1 MRIAVEDNAARQRF
15 EIRLDGQL
23 AGFADYRPRD
33 GVLAFT
39 HTEVDPG
46 HRGKGVGG
54 ALIGAA
60 LEQVKAD
67 GGKIMPLCSFVA
79 DYVSHHPQYADL
91 VSYGRPD
98 TGGA

>member
-1 MRIAVEDNAARQRF
+1 MDIAVQDNAARQRF
-15 EIRLDGQL
+15 EIRLDGEL

-39 HTEVDPG
+39 HTEVDPV

-91 VSYGRPD
+91 VAYGRPD